1 MKEILELFVDNNVAN
16 TIYAAQRMASK
27 CKNAEVL
34 DIINEMSKLQRKL
47 SSAVKKID
55 WWGVY
60 SPLFFLN
67 IVNKFGRFRKSSYI
81 CSVKEEPLGT

>member
-27 CKNAEVL
+27 CKNDEVL

-47 SSAVKKID
+47 SNAVKKID
-55 WWGVY
+55 
-60 SPLFFLN
+60 
-67 IVNKFGRFRKSSYI
+67 
-81 CSVKEEPLGT
+81 